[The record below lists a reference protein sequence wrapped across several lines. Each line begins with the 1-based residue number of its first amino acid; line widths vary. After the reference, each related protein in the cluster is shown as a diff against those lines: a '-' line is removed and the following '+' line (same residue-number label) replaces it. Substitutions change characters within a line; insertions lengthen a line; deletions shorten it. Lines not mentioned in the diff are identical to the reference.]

1 MNDTTYRQERGA
13 KAEQAKSFLAR
24 AKEAAE
30 ELVDRVRELGED
42 LVWVDHLRLSPAGTG
57 VMVVHDAVGTGQSG
71 LVVLPRT
78 TGSAGEAYLLE
89 TVLEV
94 PPGFH
99 LRAVRVGFEASSPEC
114 CIDLIRLS
122 QLNDPPDAAILL
134 VDDDRARRAAGPAAV
149 EVEAPSIDATAGPV
163 VLTLGFAFEDPR
175 GWVTIRGL
183 GLRLSRSPA

>member
-1 MNDTTYRQERGA
+1 MNETTYRQESGGMA
-13 KAEQAKSFLAR
+13 DQAKTFLAR

-30 ELVDRVRELGED
+30 ELVGRVREMSED
-42 LVWVDHLRLSPAGTG
+42 LVWVDHFRLAPAGNG

-78 TGSAGEAYLLE
+78 SRSAGEEYVLE

-99 LRAVRVGFEASSPEC
+99 LRAVRLGFEASSPEC
-114 CIDLIRLS
+114 CIDLIRVS
-122 QLNDPPDAAILL
+122 QINDPPDAATLL
-134 VDDDRARRAAGPAAV
+134 LDDDRRHPAVGPAAV
-149 EVEAPSIDATAGPV
+149 EVDTQSIDSTAGPV
-163 VLTLGFAFEDPR
+163 VLTLGFAFDDPT
-175 GWVTIRGL
+175 GWVAIRGL

>member
-1 MNDTTYRQERGA
+1 MNETTYRQESGGMA
-13 KAEQAKSFLAR
+13 DQAKTFLAR

-30 ELVDRVRELGED
+30 ELVGRVREMSED
-42 LVWVDHLRLSPAGTG
+42 LVWVDHFRLAPAGNG

-78 TGSAGEAYLLE
+78 SRSAGEEYVLE

-99 LRAVRVGFEASSPEC
+99 LRAVRLGFEASSPEC

-122 QLNDPPDAAILL
+122 RSTTRPM
-134 VDDDRARRAAGPAAV
+134 RR
-149 EVEAPSIDATAGPV
+149 SC
-163 VLTLGFAFEDPR
+163 
-175 GWVTIRGL
+175 
-183 GLRLSRSPA
+183 

>member
-1 MNDTTYRQERGA
+1 M
-13 KAEQAKSFLAR
+13 AEQARSFLAR

-30 ELVDRVRELGED
+30 ELVDRVRELSED
-42 LVWVDHLRLSPAGTG
+42 LVWVNHFQLAPAGIG
-57 VMVVHDAVGTGQSG
+57 VMVAHDAVGTGQSG

-78 TGSAGEAYLLE
+78 ASPAGDEYLLE

-99 LRAVRVGFEASSPEC
+99 LRALRVGFEASSPEC

-122 QLNDPPDAAILL
+122 QINDPPDAAILL
-134 VDDDRARRAAGPAAV
+134 MDDDRVHRAVGPAAV
-149 EVEAPSIDATAGPV
+149 EIEAPSIDSTAGPV
-163 VLTLGFAFEDPR
+163 VLTLGFAFDDPQ
-175 GWVTIRGL
+175 GWVAIRGL